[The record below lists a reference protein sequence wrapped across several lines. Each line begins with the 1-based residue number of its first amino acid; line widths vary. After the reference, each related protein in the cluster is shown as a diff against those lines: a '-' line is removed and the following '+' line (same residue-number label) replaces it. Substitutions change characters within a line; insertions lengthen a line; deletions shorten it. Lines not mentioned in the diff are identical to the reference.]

1 MTMTTVDLTDQELAF
16 IRARMELTAMN
27 ETGTDATMAEQILD
41 TLAFAIACKPLA
53 PKPAARNMGEVLARF
68 DAMIGAVR

>member
-1 MTMTTVDLTDQELAF
+1 MTTVDLSDKELAF

-53 PKPAARNMGEVLARF
+53 PKPARNMNEVLARF